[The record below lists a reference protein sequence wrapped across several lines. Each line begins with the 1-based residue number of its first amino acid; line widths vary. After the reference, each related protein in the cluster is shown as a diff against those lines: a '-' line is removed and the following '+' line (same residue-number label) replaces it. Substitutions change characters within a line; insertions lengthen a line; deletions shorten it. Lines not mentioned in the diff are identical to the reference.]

1 MILDG
6 KLDDYPESAF
16 FNAGTIDEVIQRVK
30 GEPHEF

>member
-1 MILDG
+1 MILDV